1 MTKDIIDFELKPHKF
16 LDALKKK
23 LKCGTDA
30 DLNRIL
36 KVGAPVTSKIRHG
49 HMGIS
54 ANFILIVHER
64 TGIPVA
70 DIRAMMK

>member
-1 MTKDIIDFELKPHKF
+1 MTKDIIDFELKPHLF
-16 LDALKKK
+16 LDALKKR
-23 LKCGTDA
+23 LKCSSDA

-54 ANFILIVHER
+54 ANFILNVHEQ
-64 TGIPVA
+64 TEIPVSE
-70 DIRAMMK
+70 IRAMMK